1 MYIFI
6 HKIKSA
12 YRKTVNGC
20 VLNILFL
27 FLVLSSINIK
37 LKEVVKKN
45 FKKGVNLFFLIPI
58 RVNLW
63 HFTQIF
69 LPKIINILKYL
80 RSTTFGCKDKGI
92 RR

>member
-1 MYIFI
+1 M
-6 HKIKSA
+6 
-12 YRKTVNGC
+12 
-20 VLNILFL
+20 
-27 FLVLSSINIK
+27 
-37 LKEVVKKN
+37 KKN

-63 HFTQIF
+63 HFKQIF

-92 RR
+92 RRSVFVAMAYIPLLLLLSV